1 MSDLAMKVIQWQAN
15 GRVGVSSA
23 TMASIAL
30 GLKRNIYGSG
40 FDAPSDPS
48 DLKRCML
55 LVEEI
60 PEIKDFF
67 PVIAD
72 KCKQFAPIIN
82 EWDSLISLLK
92 KEMNSGTGKAPETYK
107 RMKELLGH
115 SSGVRIVFGQ

>member
-1 MSDLAMKVIQWQAN
+1 MSDLAMKVMQWQAK
-15 GRVGVSSA
+15 GHVGVSSA

-30 GLKRNIYGSG
+30 GLKRNIYGSR

-60 PEIKDFF
+60 PEIKDAF
-67 PVIAD
+67 PAIAEE
-72 KCKQFAPIIN
+72 CKQFAPIID

-92 KEMNSGTGKAPETYK
+92 KEISLDTGRAPETYK

-115 SSGVRIVFGQ
+115 SGGPRIVFGQ

>member
-1 MSDLAMKVIQWQAN
+1 MSDLAMKVLRWQAN
-15 GRVGVSSA
+15 GNIGVSSA

-30 GLKRNIYGSG
+30 GLKRNIYGSY

-60 PEIKDFF
+60 PEIKDAF
-67 PVIAD
+67 PAIA
-72 KCKQFAPIIN
+72 KECKEFALIIK

-92 KEMNSGTGKAPETYK
+92 KEISLDTGRAPETYK
-107 RMKELLGH
+107 RMKELLSHYGSH
-115 SSGVRIVFGQ
+115 RIMFSK